1 MRWVSL
7 CTNFYYVTFSHITLK
22 CAKIVLFLNMK
33 LMLFKKKEILMEQHK
48 LASTSKLA
56 QTCRFSAHVVLQD
69 SWFKPLKK
77 ISVDDKILLVF
88 VKEEGGGILFEK
100 FQHF

>member
-1 MRWVSL
+1 
-7 CTNFYYVTFSHITLK
+7 
-22 CAKIVLFLNMK
+22 
-33 LMLFKKKEILMEQHK
+33 MEQHK
-48 LASTSKLA
+48 LAGKYIASTSKLA

-88 VKEEGGGILFEK
+88 VKEEGGGILFWK
-100 FQHF
+100 NSTFLKDSMAFVFGVQIL

>member
-1 MRWVSL
+1 
-7 CTNFYYVTFSHITLK
+7 
-22 CAKIVLFLNMK
+22 
-33 LMLFKKKEILMEQHK
+33 MEQHK

-56 QTCRFSAHVVLQD
+56 HSCRFSVHVVLQD

-88 VKEEGGGILFEK
+88 VKEEGGGILFWK
-100 FQHF
+100 NSTFLKDSMAFVFGADPLINSLITY

>member
-1 MRWVSL
+1 
-7 CTNFYYVTFSHITLK
+7 
-22 CAKIVLFLNMK
+22 
-33 LMLFKKKEILMEQHK
+33 MEQHK

-56 QTCRFSAHVVLQD
+56 HSCRFSVHVVLQD

-88 VKEEGGGILFEK
+88 VKEEGGGTLFWKISTCLKDSMGFVFGVQIL
-100 FQHF
+100 

>member
-1 MRWVSL
+1 
-7 CTNFYYVTFSHITLK
+7 
-22 CAKIVLFLNMK
+22 
-33 LMLFKKKEILMEQHK
+33 MEQHK
-48 LASTSKLA
+48 LAGKYIASTSKLA

-88 VKEEGGGILFEK
+88 VKEEGGGILFWK
-100 FQHF
+100 NSTILKDSMAFVFGADPLINSLITY

>member
-1 MRWVSL
+1 
-7 CTNFYYVTFSHITLK
+7 
-22 CAKIVLFLNMK
+22 
-33 LMLFKKKEILMEQHK
+33 MEQHK
-48 LASTSKLA
+48 LADKYIASTSKF
-56 QTCRFSAHVVLQD
+56 THSCRFSAHVVQQD